1 MNWLRQCIWLFLA
14 ADIITAFYLVP
25 RKRLSSP
32 SCCYLSTAD
41 SSQCNEFSRPLETDK
56 ILKTASGN
64 KRRTRDYTLDIVAN
78 EKECEALA
86 KRFELKRLQAL
97 EAELSV
103 RPSEAHQN
111 SKSRGLMTV
120 YVEGTISASLTQ
132 TCVRTNDDFP
142 VNVEFTFQSIVKP
155 TANNFVL
162 EENGED
168 RKSKKATKDKHL
180 KGIQLQNLNDIV
192 ELQNILDDIEGEYD
206 DLLVEDESIYSLL
219 TGTLDVGELV
229 AQSFW
234 LNLDPYPK
242 KPGSGPIE
250 ISISG

>member
-1 MNWLRQCIWLFLA
+1 MLLA

-25 RKRLSSP
+25 RKIFASP
-32 SCCYLSTAD
+32 SCCYLSSAD

-56 ILKTASGN
+56 IMKTASGN

-97 EAELSV
+97 EADLSV
-103 RPSEAHQN
+103 RPSEAHQY
-111 SKSRGLMTV
+111 SKSRGFITV

-155 TANNFVL
+155 TANNFVF

-168 RKSKKATKDKHL
+168 RKSNKATKKDTHL

-192 ELQNILDDIEGEYD
+192 ELQNILDNIEGEDD